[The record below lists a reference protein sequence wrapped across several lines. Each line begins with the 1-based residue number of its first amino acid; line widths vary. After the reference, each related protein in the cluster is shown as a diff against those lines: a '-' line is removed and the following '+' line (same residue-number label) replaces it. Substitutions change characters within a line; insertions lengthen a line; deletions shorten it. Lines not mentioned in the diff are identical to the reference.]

1 MDETGAYYTEWS
13 KPERKPMDRY
23 VYAVYAYLCVCVYVK
38 NHTYDFMNMEKILK
52 YMHYFNMGCLDR
64 A

>member
-1 MDETGAYYTEWS
+1 
-13 KPERKPMDRY
+13 MDRY